1 MDLINT
7 TDIQANET
15 NVNWYEDG
23 EAANAAV
30 LNRPTKQVAE
40 KVNEVITKLQDNE
53 VAVGLNAGETNQGT
67 NAIAI
72 GENAGQTDQ
81 PANTIA
87 IGLNAT
93 PATEGDIVIQT
104 TSNVIEVTADGMTV
118 NGNRVGGGGSTLGTP
133 VTINTTLEAGQGCLV
148 DTGTAAT
155 EVVITLS
162 AGPKAGEE
170 HIVGDFSNF
179 ETSGSA
185 YLYPIKIIPNPADP
199 LTTIDG
205 DTEFFIDKDGAKI
218 TLNFNENDNNWELS
232 AGFNEGSSPKAIY
245 NRYESNPPVG
255 TSVFNVS
262 YTVGYVDVLLN
273 GIELDSSEFT
283 ATDGSTITLSK
294 PTLSADDVVVIKAY
308 ILIDKIED
316 VTYTRKEWSGTALTG
331 ATSLP
336 ATGLENDVA
345 KAYRLVIGGV
355 LQQPSADYTI
365 SSATNEVILTEALDG
380 EYDWYLLAEAQ
391 VQLFIGVDSQI
402 DATNT
407 NNTLTGTT
415 VKDNIDELDAK
426 VEALPEILGNPNL
439 FINGDFSICQRGTGS
454 SPLGSNYWIDRWLGN
469 GGAGF
474 QQRLVDGNNE
484 TYIQLGNST
493 NTYLSISQRVE
504 SRQIYKSTVTVSGQ
518 VLADA
523 DLLSTGIF
531 YVGASYPIAEN
542 DFSSTETAVPAVTF
556 ESPESGVWTD
566 FSLTVELD
574 VAKAMLGLQV
584 NVGFYNAPNA
594 DGYCQFRRMK
604 LELGDI
610 ATPFVPD
617 TPALNLMKCQRYFE
631 AIGQR
636 THAYIYDNT
645 VTYRIMDVRYK
656 VTKRSVPLITINN
669 ASSWPASVVQ
679 IGTAGF
685 HVSGTVPLASDGA
698 YLDSWSA
705 DAEL

>member
-162 AGPKAGEE
+162 AGPNAGEE

-179 ETSGSA
+179 ETAGSA

-218 TLNFNENDNNWELS
+218 TLNFNEDDNNWELS

-255 TSVFNVS
+255 TSVFTVD

-273 GIELDSSEFT
+273 GTELDSSEFI
-283 ATDGSTITLSK
+283 ATDGSTITLSQ
-294 PTLSADDVVVIKAY
+294 PTLAVDDVVVIKAY
-308 ILIDKIED
+308 LLIDKIED
-316 VTYTRKEWSGTALTG
+316 ITYTRLEWSGSALLG

-336 ATGLENDVA
+336 ATGLQNDVA

-355 LQQPSADYTI
+355 IQQPTVDYTI
-365 SSATNEVILTEALDG
+365 SSATNEVLLTEALDG
-380 EYDWYLLAEAQ
+380 DYDWYLLAEAQ
-391 VQLFIGVDSQI
+391 VKLFVGVDSEI

-415 VKDNIDELDAK
+415 VKDNIDELDSK

-439 FINGDFSICQRGTGS
+439 LINGDFSVWQRGTNFTGD
-454 SPLGSNYWIDRWLGN
+454 GIYTADRWMAHAPTTN
-469 GGAGF
+469 ISKSEYNSKVVASVSTSSTYGG
-474 QQRLVDGNNE
+474 
-484 TYIQLGNST
+484 
-493 NTYLSISQRVE
+493 ISQRIEDGWKYSGKLMTISFDWVSIILGDSSNAYIAFKFSDGTTIRAE
-504 SRQIYKSTVTVSGQ
+504 HVALVDLSTSGRKIASVVLPSDAVVGDYLDVRLVISVSG
-518 VLADA
+518 
-523 DLLSTGIF
+523 
-531 YVGASYPIAEN
+531 
-542 DFSSTETAVPAVTF
+542 TET
-556 ESPESGVWTD
+556 SGYITN
-566 FSLTVELD
+566 L
-574 VAKAMLGLQV
+574 
-584 NVGFYNAPNA
+584 
-594 DGYCQFRRMK
+594 K
-604 LELGDI
+604 LELGDV

-617 TPALNLMKCQRYFE
+617 DPATNLAKCQRYYQYIEGRFHASFTTGVTSYSNQLWIVPMRHAPSITYSDISSDVTSLVGNNLWF
-631 AIGQR
+631 AITGS
-636 THAYIYDNT
+636 TGLMWVDNM
-645 VTYRIMDVRYK
+645 R
-656 VTKRSVPLITINN
+656 
-669 ASSWPASVVQ
+669 
-679 IGTAGF
+679 
-685 HVSGTVPLASDGA
+685 
-698 YLDSWSA
+698 A